1 VWEGED
7 GDLMR
12 VSGFWSLA
20 GAIVLAVM
28 VADFVIHPQGTQA
41 LASAATQ
48 SEKTALNAE
57 LGQTS

>member
-1 VWEGED
+1 V
-7 GDLMR
+7 R
-12 VSGFWSLA
+12 VSNFWTLA
-20 GAIVLAVM
+20 GAVVLAVM

-41 LASAATQ
+41 LANAATT